1 MNQIKQFLIILF
13 TFSSILSCN
22 STKKSTNNDMSS
34 ANPNSELTET
44 YWKLTELMGTPVVME
59 TGTKT
64 EMHMILK
71 KQDNQV
77 LGNGGCNSFRG
88 SYTLLEGNRLSFS
101 QLVGTKM
108 ACINMEKEL
117 TFMEVLQKAD
127 NYSIQGKILSINKG
141 RMAPLAKFEAVYMK

>member
-1 MNQIKQFLIILF
+1 MNQLKYFLIILF
-13 TFSSILSCN
+13 AFSSLLSCN
-22 STKKSTNNDMSS
+22 STKKSTNTDMSS

-44 YWKLTELMGTPVVME
+44 YWKLTELMGEPIVTT

-64 EMHMILK
+64 EMRMLLK
-71 KQDNQV
+71 KEGNQV
-77 LGNGGCNSFRG
+77 SGNGGCNSFRG

-127 NYSIQGKILSINKG
+127 NYSIQGKILSINKA